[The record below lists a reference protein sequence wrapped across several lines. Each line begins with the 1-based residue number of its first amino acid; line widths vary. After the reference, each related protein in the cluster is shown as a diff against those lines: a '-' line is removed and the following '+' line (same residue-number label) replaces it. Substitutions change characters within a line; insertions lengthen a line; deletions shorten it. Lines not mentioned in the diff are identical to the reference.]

1 MKRLI
6 ETALAAGA
14 DAAGLAPWQDGG
26 ALVILKR
33 YTLYANPLAPG
44 QVKSASAGLIDYHR
58 VIRQILGRIQAELG
72 LSGPL
77 YCDTH
82 PYDDRLMA
90 HRAGLGFIGR
100 NTFLI
105 HPKLGSSHNIGWLSL
120 EQAIP
125 PGEVIAP
132 GCGSCRRCEQACPTG
147 ALAHGRLDQSLCIS
161 ARTQQKTAPAM
172 DLHGYFYGCDIC
184 QRACPYNRVEPFH
197 EGFIFP
203 ADFLDHE
210 TNRTFKQRYGERDF
224 AWIGRRTLHRNTLWI
239 RSRTME
245 KVHELGFLQDKIEE
259 LKQQGVYRTLPV
271 MGSPSGARVTLNG
284 REGVV
289 NLSSNNYLGFANHPE
304 IKQAAIEA
312 TEKFGVGSGA
322 VRTIIG
328 NLSLHEELEQKL
340 AEFKREEAVTVYQ
353 SGFNCNAGTIQ
364 AITEKGDLIISDEL
378 NHASIIDGVRLS
390 RADKAVYKHS
400 DMADLERILQETD
413 GKYNTRLIITDGVF
427 SMDGDLAP
435 LPEIVALAEK
445 YGALTYVDDAHGS
458 GVLGENGRGT
468 VDHFGLHGRIDFI
481 IGTLSKALG
490 VIGGYVASKQVTK
503 EWLSHR
509 GRPILFS
516 TSLTPASCGALI
528 KAVEILSHDSQ
539 YTDRLWDNAN
549 YFKQKLG
556 TLGFNTGHSETPIT
570 PVIIGDEAKTMEFS
584 KALLEKGVFVSA
596 IVFPTVPKGTGRLRA
611 MVTAEHSK
619 EDLDFA
625 VEMFGQVGREM
636 GLID

>member
-1 MKRLI
+1 MRQLI
-6 ETALAAGA
+6 RSAKSHGA
-14 DAAGLAPWQDGG
+14 DAAGIAPFLGG
-26 ALVILKR
+26 SALVILKR
-33 YTLYANPLAPG
+33 YQLYENELGPG
-44 QVKSASAGLIDYHR
+44 EVKTASAMLEDYHR
-58 VIRQILGRIQAELG
+58 VIGEILEKVRSEFNLSGRI
-72 LSGPL
+72 

-82 PYDDRLMA
+82 AYHDRDMA
-90 HRAGLGFIGR
+90 RLAGLGFIGR
-100 NTFLI
+100 NTCLI
-105 HPKLGSSHNIGWLSL
+105 HPTLGSSVNIGWLSL
-120 EQAIP
+120 ED
-125 PGEVIAP
+125 VAP
-132 GCGSCRRCEQACPTG
+132 AAELVADGCGSCRRCEAACPVG
-147 ALAHGRLDQSLCIS
+147 ALSDYRLDQTKCLS
-161 ARTQQKTAPAM
+161 ARTQSKRDEPT
-172 DLHGYFYGCDIC
+172 DLHGYVYGCDIC
-184 QRACPYNRVEPFH
+184 QRACPYNRVAPYH
-197 EGFIFP
+197 AGFIFP
-203 ADFLDHE
+203 ADFLDRE
-210 TNRTFKQRYGERDF
+210 SNRTFHQRYGKRDF
-224 AWIGRRTLHRNTLWI
+224 AWIGRSRLHRNTLWI
-239 RSRTME
+239 RRVRMD
-245 KVHELGFLQDKIEE
+245 KVHELGFLQEKIEE
-259 LKQQGVYRTLPV
+259 LKDQGVYRKLPV
-271 MGSPSGARVTLNG
+271 MSSPSGARVTLNG
-284 REGVV
+284 RDNIV

-312 TEKFGVGSGA
+312 TEKYGVGAGA

-328 NLSLHEELEQKL
+328 NLDLHEELEQKL

-390 RADKAVYKHS
+390 RADKAVYKHA

-413 GKYNTRLIITDGVF
+413 GKYKTRLIITDGVF

-435 LPEIVALAEK
+435 LPQIVELAEK
-445 YGALTYVDDAHGS
+445 YSALTYVDDAHGS

-490 VIGGYVASKQVTK
+490 VIGGYVASKKVTQ

-516 TSLTPASCGALI
+516 TSLTPASAGALI
-528 KAVEILSHDSQ
+528 KAVELLSTDSQ
-539 YTDRLWDNAN
+539 YTDKLWDNAR
-549 YFKQKLG
+549 YFKEKLG

-570 PVIIGDEAKTMEFS
+570 PVIIGEEAKTMEFS
-584 KALLEKGVFVSA
+584 KALLDKGVFVSA
-596 IVFPTVPKGTGRLRA
+596 IVFPTVPKGTGRLRC

-625 VEMFGQVGREM
+625 VEQFAAVGRDM